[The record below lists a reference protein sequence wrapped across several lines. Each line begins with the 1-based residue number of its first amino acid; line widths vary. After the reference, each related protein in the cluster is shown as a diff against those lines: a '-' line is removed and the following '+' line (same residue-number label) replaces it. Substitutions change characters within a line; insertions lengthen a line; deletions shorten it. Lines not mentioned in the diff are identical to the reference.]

1 MLSILMIVFLALL
14 ALGCPIAIGMC
25 FASFV
30 ALFWGNTTVPLTVV
44 PQRMFV
50 TIDSFSMMAI
60 PLFILA
66 GELMNSA
73 GITRRII
80 NFCSALVGHIRGGLA
95 HVNIL
100 ASMLF
105 AGISGAAAADSAS
118 LGSMLIPAMIEDGY
132 DADFSVAVTATSS
145 TIGPII
151 PPSIMMIIYG
161 SMAGVSIGALF
172 MGGVIP
178 GILIGIVLMVI
189 AYIISC
195 KRGYKAEAKKSLG
208 EIFVAFKESLVA
220 LVMPLIVLGGIL
232 FGIFT
237 TTEAGCI
244 AVVYAL
250 IAGAAMR
257 ELHLKDLFR
266 IFLSAALTTASTMF
280 VLASAQA
287 LGWILARAQFPQMV
301 VKALLGVS
309 DNGTVIFLLILLF
322 LFVLGFFMDG
332 TAAMIILIPVFLPVI
347 AQYGWDPIQF
357 ADCIIMMLL
366 VGAVTPPVGVLLFI
380 CCGIAKISIAQA
392 AKAVWP
398 FVFGEIAVI
407 LLCVF
412 IPQLITFLPDMI
424 YGG

>member
-25 FASFV
+25 FASFA

-73 GITRRII
+73 GITRRIV

-366 VGAVTPPVGVLLFI
+366 VGAVTPPGVLLFI

>member
-1 MLSILMIVFLALL
+1 MLSILLISFLVLL
-14 ALGCPIAIGMC
+14 VVGCPIAVGMG
-25 FASFV
+25 FASYM
-30 ALFWGNTTVPLTVV
+30 ALHFGNINVPLTVV

-73 GITRRII
+73 GITRRIV

-161 SMAGVSIGALF
+161 SMAGVSISALF

-178 GILIGIVLMVI
+178 GILIGLVLMGI
-189 AYIISC
+189 AYVISC
-195 KRGYKAEAKKSLG
+195 KRGYKAEPKKTPR
-208 EIFVAFKESLVA
+208 EIFIAFRESLVA

-250 IAGAAMR
+250 VAGILMK

-266 IFLSAALTTASTMF
+266 IILSAALTTASTMF
-280 VLASAQA
+280 VLSSAQA
-287 LGWILARAQFPQMV
+287 LGWILARAQFPQMIV
-301 VKALLGVS
+301 SFLLGVS

-322 LFVLGFFMDG
+322 LFFLGFFMDG

-347 AQYGWDPIQF
+347 AQYGWNPIQF

-392 AKAVWP
+392 AKAVYP

-407 LLCVF
+407 ILCVF
-412 IPQLITFLPDMI
+412 IPQLITFIPNLL
-424 YGG
+424 YGV

>member
-1 MLSILMIVFLALL
+1 
-14 ALGCPIAIGMC
+14 
-25 FASFV
+25 
-30 ALFWGNTTVPLTVV
+30 
-44 PQRMFV
+44 
-50 TIDSFSMMAI
+50 
-60 PLFILA
+60 
-66 GELMNSA
+66 MNSA
-73 GITRRII
+73 GITRRIV

-398 FVFGEIAVI
+398 FVFGEVAVI

>member
-1 MLSILMIVFLALL
+1 MLSILMITFLALL
-14 ALGCPIAIGMC
+14 ILGCPIAVGMC
-25 FASFV
+25 FSSFV
-30 ALFWGNTTVPLTVV
+30 ALFAGNTTVPLTVV

-73 GITRRII
+73 GITRRIV

-178 GILIGIVLMVI
+178 GILIGITLMGV
-189 AYIISC
+189 AYVISC
-195 KRGYKAEAKKSLG
+195 KRGYKAEAKKSLW
-208 EIFVAFKESLVA
+208 EIAVAFRQSLVA
-220 LVMPLIVLGGIL
+220 LVMPVIVLGGIL
-232 FGIFT
+232 FGVFT

-250 IAGAAMR
+250 IAGFLMK

-301 VKALLGVS
+301 VNALLGVS
-309 DNGTVIFLLILLF
+309 GNGTVIFLLILLF
-322 LFVLGFFMDG
+322 LFFLGFFMDG

-347 AQYGWDPIQF
+347 AQYGWHPVQF

-392 AKAVWP
+392 ARAVWP
-398 FVFGEIAVI
+398 FVMGEIAVI

-412 IPQLITFLPDMI
+412 IPQLITFLPNMM
-424 YGG
+424 YGV

>member
-25 FASFV
+25 FASFA

-73 GITRRII
+73 GITRRIV

-332 TAAMIILIPVFLPVI
+332 TAPMIILIPVFLPVI

>member
-1 MLSILMIVFLALL
+1 MLSILLITFLALL
-14 ALGCPIAIGMC
+14 ILGCPIAIGMC
-25 FASFV
+25 FASFS
-30 ALFWGNTTVPLTVV
+30 ALLFGNTPVPLTVV

-73 GITRRII
+73 GITRRIV

-151 PPSIMMIIYG
+151 PPSIIDDHLRFHWP
-161 SMAGVSIGALF
+161 GVSIGALF

-178 GILIGIVLMVI
+178 GILIGLVLMGI
-189 AYIISC
+189 AYVISC
-195 KRGYKAEAKKSLG
+195 KRGYKAEKKKTPR
-208 EIFVAFKESLVA
+208 EVWIAFKESLVA
-220 LVMPLIVLGGIL
+220 LIMPVIVLGGIL

-250 IAGAAMR
+250 IAGVIMK
-257 ELHLKDLFR
+257 ELHVKDLFR
-266 IFLSAALTTASTMF
+266 VFLSAALTTASTMF

-287 LGWILARAQFPQMV
+287 LRA
-301 VKALLGVS
+301 GS
-309 DNGTVIFLLILLF
+309 
-322 LFVLGFFMDG
+322 
-332 TAAMIILIPVFLPVI
+332 
-347 AQYGWDPIQF
+347 
-357 ADCIIMMLL
+357 
-366 VGAVTPPVGVLLFI
+366 
-380 CCGIAKISIAQA
+380 
-392 AKAVWP
+392 
-398 FVFGEIAVI
+398 
-407 LLCVF
+407 
-412 IPQLITFLPDMI
+412 
-424 YGG
+424 

>member
-1 MLSILMIVFLALL
+1 
-14 ALGCPIAIGMC
+14 
-25 FASFV
+25 
-30 ALFWGNTTVPLTVV
+30 
-44 PQRMFV
+44 
-50 TIDSFSMMAI
+50 
-60 PLFILA
+60 
-66 GELMNSA
+66 
-73 GITRRII
+73 
-80 NFCSALVGHIRGGLA
+80 
-95 HVNIL
+95 
-100 ASMLF
+100 
-105 AGISGAAAADSAS
+105 
-118 LGSMLIPAMIEDGY
+118 
-132 DADFSVAVTATSS
+132 
-145 TIGPII
+145 
-151 PPSIMMIIYG
+151 
-161 SMAGVSIGALF
+161 

>member
-1 MLSILMIVFLALL
+1 MIQILMITFLVLL
-14 ALGCPIAIGMC
+14 VLGCPIAIGMGLAS
-25 FASFV
+25 FASLIFSHSR
-30 ALFWGNTTVPLTVV
+30 VPLTVV

-66 GELMNSA
+66 GELMNGA
-73 GITRRII
+73 GITRRIV

-100 ASMLF
+100 ASMFF

-118 LGSMLIPAMIEDGY
+118 IGSMLIPAMIEDGY

-161 SMAGVSIGALF
+161 SMAGLSIGSLF

-178 GILIGIVLMVI
+178 GILIGLALMVV
-189 AYIISC
+189 AYVISV
-195 KRGYKAEAKKSLG
+195 KRNYKKERRKSLR
-208 EIFVAFKESLVA
+208 EVWQAFYRSLPA
-220 LVMPLIVLGGIL
+220 LVMPVIVMGGIL
-232 FGIFT
+232 SGIFT

-244 AVVYAL
+244 AVIYAV
-250 IAGAAMR
+250 IAGCLMR
-257 ELHLKDLFR
+257 ELTLKGIVR
-266 IFLSAALTTASTMF
+266 AVISASVTTASTMF

-287 LGWILARAQFPQMV
+287 LGWILARGQFPQMV
-301 VKALLGVS
+301 VNVRVKLT
-309 DNGTVIFLLILLF
+309 DNPTIIFLLIMAF

-332 TAAMIILIPVFLPVI
+332 TAAMIILIPVFLPIV
-347 AQYGWDPIQF
+347 AQYGWNPIQF
-357 ADCIIMMLL
+357 ADCVVMILL

-392 AKAVWP
+392 AKAIWP
-398 FVFGEIAVI
+398 FVLAEIAII
-407 LLCVF
+407 LLCVLF
-412 IPQLITFLPDMI
+412 PGLITTIPRMI
-424 YGG
+424 YG

>member
-25 FASFV
+25 FASFA

-73 GITRRII
+73 GITRRIV

-105 AGISGAAAADSAS
+105 AGISDAAAADSAS

>member
-25 FASFV
+25 FASFA

-73 GITRRII
+73 GITRRIV

>member
-1 MLSILMIVFLALL
+1 MLSILLITFLILL
-14 ALGCPIAIGMC
+14 ILGCPIAIGMC
-25 FASFV
+25 FASFS
-30 ALFWGNTTVPLTVV
+30 ALLFGNTPVPLTVV

-73 GITRRII
+73 GITRRIV

-178 GILIGIVLMVI
+178 GILIGLVLMGISYV
-189 AYIISC
+189 ISC
-195 KRGYKAEAKKSLG
+195 KRGYKAEKKKTPR
-208 EIFVAFKESLVA
+208 EVWIAFKESLVA
-220 LVMPLIVLGGIL
+220 LIMPVIVLGGIL

-250 IAGAAMR
+250 IAGMIMK
-257 ELHLKDLFR
+257 ELHVNDLFR
-266 IFLSAALTTASTMF
+266 VFLSAALTTASTMF

-301 VKALLGVS
+301 VNMLLGVS
-309 DNGTVIFLLILLF
+309 DNGTIIFLLILLF
-322 LFVLGFFMDG
+322 LFFLGFFMDG

-347 AQYGWDPIQF
+347 AQYGWNPIQF

-392 AKAVWP
+392 AKAVYP

-407 LLCVF
+407 ILCVF
-412 IPQLITFLPDMI
+412 VPQLITFIPHLL
-424 YGG
+424 YGV

>member
-25 FASFV
+25 FASFA

-73 GITRRII
+73 GITRRIV

-332 TAAMIILIPVFLPVI
+332 TAGMIILIPVFLPVI